1 MLFLGSLLMSGML
14 VLGGCK
20 GAEEK
25 PAKKTTKKKVDKK
38 EKIEIMNGDPTVVTP
53 VEEVKIEQEVLEA
66 VVDQDPPLEEE
77 LEVMNGDPTV
87 VVPEEDEISKMQME
101 ALTATVKDNKE
112 NKDNNPFTRDMIGYS
127 WNGMEMDTY

>member
-1 MLFLGSLLMSGML
+1 MALK
-14 VLGGCK
+14 K
-20 GAEEK
+20 GK
-25 PAKKTTKKKVDKK
+25 TAKKTTKKKVDKK

-53 VEEVKIEQEVLEA
+53 EEDVKIEQEVLEA

-87 VVPEEDEISKMQME
+87 VVPEEDEISKMQMK
-101 ALTATVKDNKE
+101 ALTMTVKDNKE